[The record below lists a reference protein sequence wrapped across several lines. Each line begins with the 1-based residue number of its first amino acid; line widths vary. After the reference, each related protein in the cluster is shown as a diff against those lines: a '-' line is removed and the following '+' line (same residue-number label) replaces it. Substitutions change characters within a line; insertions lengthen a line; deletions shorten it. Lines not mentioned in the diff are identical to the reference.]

1 MAGNLGLPGCNVTW
15 ERDPGRD
22 MMQSI
27 HYELSTDGLLSKT
40 SSRREDDQSARAA
53 PNRWKCWFSLTPSA
67 ADWPGTTRL
76 SRMVGAGVG
85 K

>member
-1 MAGNLGLPGCNVTW
+1 MAGNLGLPGCSVTW
-15 ERDPGRD
+15 ERDSGRD

-27 HYELSTDGLLSKT
+27 HYELSSDGLLSKT

-53 PNRWKCWFSLTPSA
+53 PNRWKCWFSLT
-67 ADWPGTTRL
+67 RL
-76 SRMVGAGVG
+76 QPTGQGRRDCLRMVGAGVG

>member
-22 MMQSI
+22 MVQSI
-27 HYELSTDGLLSKT
+27 HYELSSNGLLSKT
-40 SSRREDDQSARAA
+40 SSRREDDKSARAA
-53 PNRWKCWFSLTPSA
+53 PKPLEMLVCLTPSA